1 MNKTLKKWLLSVLFG
16 FLALSVILAV
26 LWFSYSTFV
35 PTYNPDFNYLAVLK
49 ASPAYDYAEKE
60 NVVFS
65 YESENSPNL
74 TRLREM
80 YALDKIASAN
90 TDFEKA
96 KNLLKWVHDLIP
108 YDGRYPLPA
117 QRDAISLIS
126 TAKNSGQGLNCR
138 GLAIILSE
146 ALLSVGVKAKFVE
159 LIPKNISSDSHV
171 VTLAY
176 VSELDQWVFLDPSYE
191 AYFVNESNHY
201 LGISE
206 IRASLINDSVLKVND
221 EINYNGGP
229 VDVDY
234 LHYLSKNLYRF
245 ASPEYSAFGI
255 DSSPERKM
263 VVLNPAGNNDG
274 RGLNIFSRN
283 EIIHNPDTFW
293 AKP

>member
-1 MNKTLKKWLLSVLFG
+1 MNKTLKKWLLSVFFG

-26 LWFSYSTFV
+26 LWFSYPIFV

-65 YESENSPNL
+65 YESKDSPNL

-80 YALDKIASAN
+80 YALDKIAGAN

-96 KNLLKWVHDLIP
+96 KNLLKWAHDLIP
-108 YDGRYPLPA
+108 HDGRYPLPA

-126 TAKNSGQGLNCR
+126 AAKNSGQGLNCR

-159 LIPKNISSDSHV
+159 LIPKDISSDSHV

-176 VSELDQWVFLDPSYE
+176 ISELNQWVFLDPSYE

-206 IRASLINDSVLKVND
+206 IRVSLINDSVLKVND
-221 EINYNGGP
+221 EINYNGSP

-234 LHYLSKNLYRF
+234 LHYLSKNLYRV
-245 ASPEYSAFGI
+245 ASPEYSGFGI
-255 DSSPERKM
+255 DSSPDRKM
-263 VVLNPAGNNDG
+263 VILNPAGNNDG

-283 EIIHNPDTFW
+283 EIIHNPDIFW

>member
-1 MNKTLKKWLLSVLFG
+1 MNKTIKKWLLSILFG

-159 LIPKNISSDSHV
+159 LIPKDISSDSHV

>member
-1 MNKTLKKWLLSVLFG
+1 MNKTLKKWLLSVFFG

-80 YALDKIASAN
+80 YALDKIAGAN

-159 LIPKNISSDSHV
+159 LIPKDISSDSHV

-176 VSELDQWVFLDPSYE
+176 ISELDQWVFLDPSYE

>member
-80 YALDKIASAN
+80 YALDKIAGAN

-126 TAKNSGQGLNCR
+126 TAKNPGQGLNCR

-159 LIPKNISSDSHV
+159 LIPKDISSDSHV

>member
-65 YESENSPNL
+65 YESE
-74 TRLREM
+74 REM

-126 TAKNSGQGLNCR
+126 TAKNPGQGLNCR

-159 LIPKNISSDSHV
+159 LIPKDISSDSHV

-176 VSELDQWVFLDPSYE
+176 ISELDQWVFLDPSYE

-283 EIIHNPDTFW
+283 EIIHNPDIFW

>member
-1 MNKTLKKWLLSVLFG
+1 MNKTLKKWLLSVFFG

-159 LIPKNISSDSHV
+159 LIPKDISSDSHV

-283 EIIHNPDTFW
+283 EIIHNPDIFW

>member
-126 TAKNSGQGLNCR
+126 TAKNPGQGLNCR